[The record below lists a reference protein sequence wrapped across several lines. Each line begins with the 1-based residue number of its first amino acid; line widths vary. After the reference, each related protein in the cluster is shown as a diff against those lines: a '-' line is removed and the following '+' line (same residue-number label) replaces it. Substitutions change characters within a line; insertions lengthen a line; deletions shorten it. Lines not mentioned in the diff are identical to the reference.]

1 MDLKELEDIPPWE
14 WGEDSGT
21 TIRKVLAD
29 AQAEVSDRILAAEF
43 ATEFTVL
50 CDELAETLLT
60 VVESNDEPAELRGK
74 AAISLGP
81 VLEYCDTMEFEDP
94 EDDPISEEVFKKIQ
108 HSLKKLYEDPAL
120 PTIVRRRVLEAGV
133 RAPEEWQ
140 KKAVRAAYYSK
151 DKDWHLTA
159 VFCMRFIQGF
169 KKEILESLHS
179 PEPEIQYHAVQAAGG
194 WELDDAWDYVASLAT
209 SEQTEKSLRL
219 AAIEAIATIRPEEA
233 VAILHELI
241 HSEDDDIVEAAY
253 EAMGYAE
260 AAADLGEFDEDD
272 DW

>member
-29 AQAEVSDRILAAEF
+29 KQAKVSERILAAEL
-43 ATEFTVL
+43 AVEFTVM
-50 CDELAETLLT
+50 CDELAEELLT
-60 VVESNDEPAELRGK
+60 VVENNDEPAELRGR

-81 VLEYCDTMEFEDP
+81 ALEYCDTMEFEDP
-94 EDDPISEEVFKKIQ
+94 EGNPISEDVFIKIQ
-108 HSLKKLYEDPAL
+108 RSLRKLYEDPTL
-120 PTIVRRRVLEAGV
+120 PTMVRRRVLEAGV

-140 KKAVRAAYYSK
+140 TKAVRAAYYSK

-159 VFCMRFIQGF
+159 VFCMRFVQGF
-169 KKEILESLHS
+169 KKEILESLRS
-179 PEPEIQYHAVQAAGG
+179 PDPDIQYHAVQAAGL
-194 WELDDAWDYVASLAT
+194 WELDNAWDHIARLAT
-209 SEQTEKSLRL
+209 EEQTEKSLRL

-233 VAILHELI
+233 VAILQELI

-260 AAADLGEFDEDD
+260 AAAELDDFDEDD